1 MSNENATE
9 SASGSIFFELD
20 LKLTSDSGRA
30 KHLDVNEQG
39 DWIAEYMWRMLQE
52 SMFEMDPKDIAIPEM
67 RYWGTDI
74 KSETGPIRIFKTS

>member
-39 DWIAEYMWRMLQE
+39 DWIAECSKNPCLKWIQ
-52 SMFEMDPKDIAIPEM
+52 KI
-67 RYWGTDI
+67 
-74 KSETGPIRIFKTS
+74 